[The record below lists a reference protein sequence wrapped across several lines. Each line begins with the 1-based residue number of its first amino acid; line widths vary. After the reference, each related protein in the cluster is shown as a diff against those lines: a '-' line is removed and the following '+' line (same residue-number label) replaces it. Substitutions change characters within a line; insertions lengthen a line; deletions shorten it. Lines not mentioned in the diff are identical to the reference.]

1 MEAVISLGPSGSSH
15 RKRVFEGV
23 MVETELHLPVES
35 TKYLIY
41 RLRFMLVKLL
51 QGHDQM
57 RDEGR
62 KKPT

>member
-1 MEAVISLGPSGSSH
+1 
-15 RKRVFEGV
+15 